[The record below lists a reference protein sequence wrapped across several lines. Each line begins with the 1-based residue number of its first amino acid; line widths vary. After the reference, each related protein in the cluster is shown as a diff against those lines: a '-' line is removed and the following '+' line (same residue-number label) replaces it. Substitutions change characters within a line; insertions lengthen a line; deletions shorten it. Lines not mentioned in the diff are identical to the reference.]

1 MSEHFMNRNGVV
13 EQVRYYRRQPEYLKH
28 LPWEFELKQQKTKH
42 IVIETLIYSSVAV
55 LVVSI
60 FVAVYF

>member
-1 MSEHFMNRNGVV
+1 MSEHYIGRNGVV

-28 LPWEFELKQQKTKH
+28 FPWGFEVKQQKTKH

-55 LVVSI
+55 LIVSI